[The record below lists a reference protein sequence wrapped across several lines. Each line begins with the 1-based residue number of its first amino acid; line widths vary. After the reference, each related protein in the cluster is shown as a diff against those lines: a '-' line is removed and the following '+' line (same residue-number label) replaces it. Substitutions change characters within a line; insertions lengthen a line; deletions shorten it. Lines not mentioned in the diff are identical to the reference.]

1 MSGGRNFRGGRCPG
15 LDKLGNPVYRRQA
28 QGYSPAVFSVKVLKD
43 VEVEKERILVVDDE
57 EAIREMVS
65 KIISLIGH
73 EAVTA
78 GNGREALEILKSQPV
93 SIVITDIKMPEID
106 GFELMKLVRDQFP
119 GTPIIC
125 MTAHGG
131 SYTYT
136 DVVGV
141 GAADYIA
148 KPFTIDEM
156 RAKLSRVIREKDLI
170 ADLTQKSTELE
181 RANEEL
187 KRLDQLKSTFI
198 SSVSHELRTPL
209 TVIKE
214 FISLMLEGHVGPLTE
229 DQKEYLGIANKNIIR
244 LTNLIETLLDF
255 SRIESGKGLKLR
267 FEPVRLT
274 EAIEDAVMTFSQQL
288 EERRI
293 ALENRLDPD
302 TPLAMIDRNRLVEVF
317 INLIGNGI
325 KFTPPGGKITIDSRG
340 LTEKRDYLKIVVTD
354 TGVGIS
360 PEDLPRVF
368 DRFYQGGRTQTG
380 LVTGTGL
387 GLAISKEIIEAH
399 RGYILAESKSEGGA
413 SFIFTVPV
421 FGTETIYNLILN
433 PMLEEAEKDRAP
445 VSMIR
450 VDFWDQR
457 TKRESVLSHESW
469 EGVMYALQKMVRSV
483 DTVIPFRQTA
493 VYIFSFN
500 DKKLAKEIGDRVQV
514 KLTQGNYIPKGIDVQ
529 SRSYSYPKDARSK
542 EEFLKG
548 CRLFLRED

>member
-1 MSGGRNFRGGRCPG
+1 MTA
-15 LDKLGNPVYRRQA
+15 LD
-28 QGYSPAVFSVKVLKD
+28 
-43 VEVEKERILVVDDE
+43 KERILVVDDE
-57 EAIREMVS
+57 EAVREMVS
-65 KIISLIGH
+65 KIIHLIGH

-78 GNGREALEILKSQPV
+78 GSGKEALEILKNEPF
-93 SIVITDIKMPEID
+93 SILITDIRMPEID
-106 GFELMKLVRDQFP
+106 GFELMKAVRNQFP
-119 GTPIIC
+119 DTYIIC
-125 MTAHGG
+125 MTGHGG

-136 DVVGV
+136 DVVGE
-141 GAADYIA
+141 GAKDYIT

-156 RAKLSRVIREKDLI
+156 RAKLNRVIREKDLI
-170 ADLTQKSTELE
+170 TDLTQKSTELE
-181 RANEEL
+181 RVNQEL

-214 FISLMLEGHVGPLTE
+214 FISLMLEGHVGALTE

-267 FEPVRLT
+267 LEPTRLM
-274 EAIEDAVMTFSQQL
+274 EVAEDAIMTFSQQL
-288 EERRI
+288 EEKRI
-293 ALENRLDPD
+293 TLENQLDPD
-302 TPLAMIDRNRLVEVF
+302 IPPVLIDRNRMVEVF

-325 KFTPPGGKITIDSRG
+325 KFTSPGGRITIDSRG

-360 PEDLPRVF
+360 PEDLPKVF

-380 LVTGTGL
+380 VITGTGL
-387 GLAISKEIIEAH
+387 GLAITKEIIEGH
-399 RGYILAESKSEGGA
+399 QGYIHAESKFGSGA
-413 SFIFTVPV
+413 SFIFTLPI
-421 FGTETIYNLILN
+421 FGIETIYHLLLY
-433 PMLEEAEKDRAP
+433 PMLEEADKDKSP
-445 VSMIR
+445 FSLIR

-457 TKRESVLSHESW
+457 TKRESMLNPESW
-469 EGVMYALQKMVRSV
+469 EGVMYALQKMIRSV
-483 DTVIPFRQTA
+483 DTVVPFQNK
-493 VYIFSFN
+493 VIYIFSFN

-514 KLTQGNYIPKGIDVQ
+514 KLIQGNYIPKGIDVQ
-529 SRSYSYPKDARSK
+529 ARTYSFPKEAHTK